1 MFIYEHVFKIGV
13 IMSEQTTDRRVR
25 RTRQAL
31 QDALISLILEKGYD
45 SVTIEEITDR
55 ADLGRT
61 TFYLH
66 FKDKEELLVRAID
79 SIAEDFIVTHSADL
93 DRDFSPEKALE
104 KLNVNLDERML
115 YHVFNHAKE
124 NADLY
129 KVMLRGE
136 GSIKATERM
145 RVLIS
150 EEAIKRFRH
159 YSGVKL
165 KVPLDFFGTFFAGA
179 LIESVT
185 WWLENDQPYEVEEMV
200 ENFQQMFIHG
210 ALNSII
216 IEPSLDK

>member
-1 MFIYEHVFKIGV
+1 M
-13 IMSEQTTDRRVR
+13 MSDQQLDRRVR

-66 FKDKEELLVRAID
+66 FRDKEELLLQAVE
-79 SIAEDFIVTHSADL
+79 SIAEDFIEKHAVDL
-93 DRDFSPEKALE
+93 DRELKPELT
-104 KLNVNLDERML
+104 LDSLRINLDERIL
-115 YHVFNHAKE
+115 FHVFEHARE

-136 GSIKATERM
+136 GSSKTTERM

-150 EEAIKRFRH
+150 DEAVKRLQYRE
-159 YSGVKL
+159 SVEL
-165 KVPLDFFGTFFAGA
+165 KVPLNFFGAYFAGA
-179 LIESVT
+179 LIEVVT
-185 WWLENDQPYEVEEMV
+185 WWLENDQLYDVNEMV
-200 ENFQQMFIHG
+200 AYFQQLFIFG
-210 ALNSII
+210 AMETIRI
-216 IEPSLDK
+216 KPSTS

>member
-1 MFIYEHVFKIGV
+1 MND
-13 IMSEQTTDRRVR
+13 QQLDRRVR

-31 QDALISLILEKGYD
+31 QDALISLILEEGYD

-66 FKDKEELLVRAID
+66 FRDKEELLVHAID
-79 SIAEDFIVTHSADL
+79 SIAEDFIEKHAALL
-93 DRDFSPEKALE
+93 DSDFTAEKATQ
-104 KLNVNLDERML
+104 KLKVNLDERIL
-115 YHVFNHAKE
+115 YHIFEHARE

-150 EEAIKRFRH
+150 QEAIKRFPKEN
-159 YSGVKL
+159 GVKL
-165 KVPLDFFGTFFAGA
+165 KVPLDLFGSLFAGA
-179 LIESVT
+179 LIEAVT
-185 WWLENDQPYEVEEMV
+185 WWLENDQPYDVRSMV
-200 ENFQQMFIHG
+200 EYFQQLFIYG
-210 ALNSII
+210 ALNSID
-216 IEPSLDK
+216 IETP